1 VAKGRSKPRR
11 AAPIP
16 TKDAVLQYLRESPK
30 PVGRRELVRAFGI
43 KGADQRA
50 EFNRLLK
57 ELSSEGRVER
67 QRGRRLARPGTLP
80 EVTVVEVTGTDPDG
94 ELLAR
99 PVVWHGEGA
108 PPTIYVAPERH
119 GTPAIGVGA
128 RLLARLRRTPDGT
141 YEATVVRVIAG
152 RPHEV
157 LGVIERLAQGAR
169 VKSTDRRQKG
179 ELFIAEADLRGTRSG
194 DLVKVEVLP
203 VRVRGAQR
211 AKVVAR
217 IGHTEDPGA
226 ISLIAI
232 HDHDIPM
239 EFPRA
244 ALDQAAGARP
254 CRLGDR
260 ADLRTIPL
268 VTIDGPDARDFD
280 DAVWAEPDRDPK
292 NTGGW
297 HLVVAIAD
305 VAHYVTPGSAL
316 DRTAFER
323 GNSVYFPDRVVPML
337 PEALSNEL
345 CSLKPDEDR
354 ACMAV
359 HLWIDAHGNARGHR
373 FERALMRSAA
383 RLTYEQVQRAQDGA
397 PDDLTG
403 PLKEPVIAPLY
414 GAFRSLAA
422 ARERRGTLELELPEQ
437 RVTLDERG
445 RITGIVARPRYDSH
459 RLIEEFMIAA
469 NVAAAESLERAG
481 QPAMYRIHDRPD
493 AEKVESLREFLEGMG
508 YRLAKGQVILPRHFT
523 GLLKQA
529 RERGHEHLV
538 SELVLRSQAQAV
550 YAPENIGHFGLALRR
565 YCHFTSPIR
574 RYADILVHRGLISGL
589 GFGGGGL
596 SPEEAARFDEIG
608 EHISAT
614 ERRAATAER
623 DARDRYVVAFLEERV
638 GAVFEGRITGV
649 TRFGLFVRLPE
660 TGADGLVPIRSLA
673 DDYYIH
679 DERRHCLAGRRHGR
693 RYTLGDAATVR
704 LVEAEA
710 VTGGLLFEIIGH
722 EPVHARGATPGKPRP
737 RAEGRPA
744 KRPGAERK
752 PLKKKKSTRSGARRS
767 RRGS

>member
-1 VAKGRSKPRR
+1 LAKGRSKPRR
-11 AAPIP
+11 PAPLP
-16 TKDAVLQYLRESPK
+16 TKDAVLTYLRESPK

-57 ELSSEGRVER
+57 ELASEGRVER
-67 QRGRRLARPGTLP
+67 QRGRRLARPGVLP
-80 EVTVVEVTGTDPDG
+80 EVTVVEVSGTDPDG

-119 GTPAIGVGA
+119 GTPAIEVGA
-128 RLLARLRRTPDGT
+128 RLLVRLQLTPDGT
-141 YEATVVRVIAG
+141 YDATVVRIIAG

-157 LGVIERLAQGAR
+157 LGVIRRFAGGAR
-169 VKSTDRRQKG
+169 LKSTDRRQR
-179 ELFIAEADLRGTRSG
+179 EEFFIAETDLRGARSG
-194 DLVKVEVLP
+194 DLVKAEVLP
-203 VRVRGAQR
+203 VRVRGAHR
-211 AKVVAR
+211 AKVIAR

-239 EFPRA
+239 DFPRP
-244 ALDQAAGARP
+244 ALDQAGAARP

-260 ADLRTIPL
+260 ADLRKIPL

-280 DAVWAEPDRDPK
+280 DAVWAEPDSDPRNK
-292 NTGGW
+292 GGW
-297 HLVVAIAD
+297 HIVVAIAD

-345 CSLKPDEDR
+345 CSLKPNEDR
-354 ACMAV
+354 ASLAV

-383 RLTYEQVQRAQDGA
+383 RLTYEQVQRAHDGA
-397 PDDLTG
+397 PDELTG
-403 PLKEPVIAPLY
+403 PLQEPVIAPLY

-437 RVTLDERG
+437 RVMLDERG
-445 RITGIVARPRYDSH
+445 RITSIVARPRYDSH

-469 NVAAAESLERAG
+469 NVAAAESLERAR

-538 SELVLRSQAQAV
+538 SELVLRSQAQAL

-589 GFGGGGL
+589 GFGRDGL
-596 SPEEAARFDEIG
+596 SPEEAGRFAEIG

-649 TRFGLFVRLPE
+649 TRFGLFVRLPD

-673 DDYYIH
+673 DDFYIH
-679 DERRHCLAGRRHGR
+679 DERRHCLAGRRRGH

-710 VTGGLLFEIIGH
+710 ITGGLLFEIIAH
-722 EPVHARGATPGKPRP
+722 EGAAPAARRP
-737 RAEGRPA
+737 RVEGRPPR
-744 KRPGAERK
+744 RPPRERK
-752 PLKKKKSTRSGARRS
+752 PLKRKKVSRSGPRRS
-767 RRGS
+767 RPPS